1 MTDCLSA
8 QPDETASPV
17 SPELQ
22 KPVTDTGHPK
32 PAAAEEQ
39 TSTPAPEFPD
49 SARTALE
56 REWFRLWRAFQHDI
70 HVATNSLIY
79 LLDAVHSIHEG
90 LRQRA
95 IETMNASGGAIDTIE
110 DALGDVYPNPAYL
123 RLRVFPSLVS
133 EPLFA
138 RSAPGGPM
146 EQVVFKGWTAQIF
159 DLWDSVYRTQ
169 LKHETAARGPSGAI
183 RPRQQVLGDF
193 RHIRN
198 NLLHSGI
205 ARKGEAASCEILRW
219 FTEGERM
226 VMRLSHV
233 FDFLN
238 QMGWLSEDS
247 LNFDVRR
254 MTASI
259 WRIDRTGEPEDPA
272 PALISVRPFV
282 DPEQQDPQFRY
293 GATVVFENGLFAH
306 VPMGPEHD
314 ETEAQ
319 AKDRARK
326 WKSMTVNEDGDI
338 HVPRLG
344 TLSASELYRHV
355 LKGEMHPGPGIW
367 LPPWQFG
374 E

>member
-1 MTDCLSA
+1 MTG
-8 QPDETASPV
+8 
-17 SPELQ
+17 
-22 KPVTDTGHPK
+22 TGHAK
-32 PAAAEEQ
+32 PAAAEEH

-79 LLDAVHSIHEG
+79 VLDAVHSIHEG

-95 IETMNASGGAIDTIE
+95 IETMNASGGAIETIE

-146 EQVVFKGWTAQIF
+146 EQVVFKGWTAHIF

-169 LKHETAARGPSGAI
+169 LKHETAARGLPGAI
-183 RPRQQVLGDF
+183 RPRQQVLGDL

-247 LNFDVRR
+247 LNFDVGR
-254 MTASI
+254 MTAST

-282 DPEQQDPQFRY
+282 DPEQQDQQFRY
-293 GATVVFENGLFAH
+293 GASVVFENGLFAH
-306 VPMGPEHD
+306 VPMGPGHD

-326 WKSMTVNEDGDI
+326 WKSTTVNEDGDI
-338 HVPRLG
+338 HVPGLG
-344 TLSASELYRHV
+344 TVSAAELYRHV
-355 LKGEMHPGPGIW
+355 LEGERHPGPGIW